1 MYKKIGNLFHHVFT
15 LSAIHEK
22 FIDRKWRETCHMCRK
37 ALMNMENDP
46 PIRVDQSELEL
57 IILQPSSSS

>member
-1 MYKKIGNLFHHVFT
+1 MPLLYLPSMKN
-15 LSAIHEK
+15 
-22 FIDRKWRETCHMCRK
+22 FIDRKWRETCHICRK
-37 ALMNMENDP
+37 ALMSMENDP